1 MGSMRAVQVH
11 KFGGPQ
17 VLRVAEDVP
26 IPKVEP
32 RKVLVRVRAA
42 GVNPVDTYIR
52 EGSFG
57 YTFSLPYTPGKDGAG
72 LVEEVGEGVAGLQP
86 GDRVFFSNRNMSNK
100 HGSYAQ
106 YSLLD
111 DTDVWRLPESVSFAK
126 GAALGIP
133 YFTAYRALVLKAKTQ
148 ASHRVLI
155 HGASGSVGSACVQIA
170 KHKLGATVAGTAGTP
185 LGMELVKSL
194 GADFVACHRHR
205 DYLPKITEWAG
216 GSGVDVIIEMLAN
229 VNLNHDLELLGQNGV
244 VVVVGNRGSIQ
255 INPRDMMGKE
265 TSIMGTALFSSTP
278 EEWQET
284 ARFVIEALEGG
295 WLNPVVERTYPLE
308 GAKAAHHDI
317 IHSAGAKGHLL
328 IDPDV

>member
-1 MGSMRAVQVH
+1 MRTMRAVQVH
-11 KFGGPQ
+11 EFGGPQ
-17 VLRVAEDVP
+17 VLKVAEDVP

-32 RKVLVRVRAA
+32 RKVLVRVKAA
-42 GVNPVDTYIR
+42 GVNPVDTYIH

-57 YTFSLPYTPGKDGAG
+57 YTYRLPYTPGKDGAG
-72 LVEEVGEGVAGLQP
+72 LVEDVGDGVAGLQP

-100 HGSYAQ
+100 YGSYAQ

-111 DTDVWRLPESVSFAK
+111 DMDVWKLPESVSFAK

-133 YFTAYRALVLKAKTQ
+133 YFTAYRALVLKAKAQ

-185 LGMELVKSL
+185 YGVELVRSL
-194 GADFVACHRHR
+194 CAEFAICHRHM
-205 DYLPKITEWAG
+205 DYLSKIMEWTG

-229 VNLNHDLELLGQNGV
+229 VNLNHDIDLLGQNGV

-255 INPRDMMGKE
+255 IDPRHMMRKE
-265 TSIMGTALFSSTP
+265 TSIIGTALFSSTP
-278 EEWQET
+278 EEWQAT
-284 ARFVIEALEGG
+284 AQFVVEGLEAG
-295 WLNPVVERTYPLE
+295 WLNPVVKRSYPLD
-308 GAKAAHHDI
+308 GAEAAHHDI
-317 IHSAGAKGHLL
+317 IHSAGAMGQLL
-328 IDPDV
+328 IDPDM